1 MNLYLQRACGNQD
14 QADAMAEWLAGMVGH
29 VGVVISSPDDLSTM
43 TATSA
48 AKALGSHVETTTEL
62 KSWLEI
68 ERIAQQSSDVLI
80 VTEDAEQRIRDWGNE
95 TPQGGLYFDRGTIA
109 CMDDAGVSW
118 LVTPTIAL
126 ANRDILEA
134 AHSLAFSLHA
144 EELQL
149 DEAGKSYYYDE
160 REVKRW
166 VLDDGGKSGNCDVC
180 EDNADRGWI
189 DMDDVFDGTDGD
201 VDEAPAHPNCDCT
214 VENKTQRYRV
224 YESGRRVA
232 V

>member
-1 MNLYLQRACGNQD
+1 MNLYLQRACKDRD
-14 QADAMAEWLAGMVGH
+14 QSDAMAEWLAGMVGH
-29 VGVVISSPDDLSTM
+29 VGVVISSPDDLSAM

-68 ERIAQQSSDVLI
+68 ERIAQASADVLI
-80 VTEDAEQRIRDWGNE
+80 VVDDIRNLGRWLHEDL
-95 TPQGGLYFDRGTIA
+95 GGMVISPGGISSITNRRGLE
-109 CMDDAGVSW
+109 W
-118 LVTPTIAL
+118 LVTPAIAL

-144 EELQL
+144 EELHL

-166 VLDDGGKSGNCDVC
+166 MLDDGGKSGNCDVC

-201 VDEAPAHPNCDCT
+201 VDEAPAHPNCDCS

-232 V
+232 A